1 MVSPTKIS
9 EKTNKMKYQIGDEIL
24 VLQTNEEGRV
34 QEILDDKM
42 LIVEVRG
49 VRFPIHADQV
59 DFPYFKRF
67 FTEKKIVPE
76 KKKEKTYIDQIP
88 VEKKPQTRDIKA
100 PDGVWLSFIPKYSFD
115 EFGDDLVDYFKI
127 YLVNRTNNDLKFYYQ
142 QEANAA
148 LQFELKS
155 EVYAQ
160 KDVYLHDLD
169 FSALNES
176 PQFFC
181 EFSLSKTDK
190 KKADFFETNLKLKPK
205 QVFKK
210 VEELKEKNE
219 PVLSYKLFD
228 IFPDKTIEPKQGVD
242 LSGLTKAGFKVI
254 NSKPV
259 KEKNPVIR
267 SVVDLHIEK
276 ITDDFKGLSNFEIV
290 QIQLK
295 EFEKWYNVAVEN
307 MQPNLI
313 VIHGVGK
320 GVLREEIHNILKT
333 KKEVKHFVNQYDPR
347 FGFGATEIFFQY

>member
-1 MVSPTKIS
+1 
-9 EKTNKMKYQIGDEIL
+9 MKYQIGDEIL

-34 QEILDDKM
+34 DEILDDKM

-49 VRFPIHADQV
+49 VRFPIHSDQV

-67 FTEKKIVPE
+67 FNDKKIVPE
-76 KKKEKTYIDQIP
+76 KKKEKIYIDQIP
-88 VEKKPQTRDIKA
+88 TERKPQTREIKA
-100 PDGVWLSFIPKYSFD
+100 SDGVWLSFIPKYSFD

-127 YLVNRTNNDLKFYYQ
+127 YLVNRTNDNLTFYYQ
-142 QEANAA
+142 QEANNA

-169 FSALNES
+169 FSVLNES
-176 PQFFC
+176 PQFLF
-181 EFSLSKTDK
+181 EFSLSQQHK
-190 KKADFFETNLKLKPK
+190 KKAEYFETQLKLRPK

-210 VEELKEKNE
+210 IEELKEKNE
-219 PVLSYKLFD
+219 PAFSYELFD
-228 IFPDKTIEPKQGVD
+228 IYPDKIIEPKQGVD
-242 LSGLTKAGFKVI
+242 LSGLSKAGFKVI
-254 NSKPV
+254 NNKTIKDYKTPV
-259 KEKNPVIR
+259 R

-276 ITDDFKGLSNFEIV
+276 ISDNFQGLSNFEIV

-320 GVLREEIHNILKT
+320 GVLRDEIHNILKT
-333 KKEVKHFVNQYDPR
+333 KKEVKHFVNQYNAR